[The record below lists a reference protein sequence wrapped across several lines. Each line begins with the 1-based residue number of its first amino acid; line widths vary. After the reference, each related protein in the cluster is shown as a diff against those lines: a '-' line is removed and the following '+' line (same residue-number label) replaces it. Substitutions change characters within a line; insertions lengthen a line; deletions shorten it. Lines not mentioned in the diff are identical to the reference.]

1 MSWFA
6 GSVMRG
12 GHLVTGMQS
21 ARDPDGFARLRELCD
36 RDPHV
41 SPEARAHVLHRGAVI
56 VGAKGGLLRQIT
68 VGDVIELLDAEASAH
83 AKPMATRVRVL
94 PDSPPDGDLRGRGT
108 ADAAGADRLAP
119 AHARRADRPLRPGL
133 PASPRPAGGL
143 PEGAAARAGL
153 QQPAEAFRGPG
164 RRVLERP
171 RAPSPR
177 HQQPAPARAGIRS
190 LEAAPAVQAEDHRDR
205 HGREGCRHRRADQ
218 LPPVPDPGAG
228 LLPGPGAVGHRGA
241 RPVGRLGRSLPRRRG
256 GNQPAQGR
264 PAPQV
269 TDGRPHPGTASRPAR
284 PGPGHRRAAQE
295 RGGTA
300 PGRPPGA
307 PGRDLHDRGADPDP
321 VRDHAPGQREDLGG

>member
-1 MSWFA
+1 MICA
-6 GSVMRG
+6 DVVRPAHELVRGLGDARRPPGHGTCRRPGTRTGSPGCGSCATATR
-12 GHLVTGMQS
+12 TS
-21 ARDPDGFARLRELCD
+21 RPR
-36 RDPHV
+36 P
-41 SPEARAHVLHRGAVI
+41 RAHVLHRGAVI
-56 VGAKGGLLRQIT
+56 IGAKGGLLRHIT
-68 VGDVIELLDAEASAH
+68 VGDVLELLDAEAERARQ
-83 AKPMATRVRVL
+83 ADGARAGVL
-94 PDSPPDGDLRGRGT
+94 PDAPPDGDLRAAAPPTLRELT
-108 ADAAGADRLAP
+108 ALAP

-153 QQPAEAFRGPG
+153 QQPAEAVRGPG

-256 GNQPAQGR
+256 GDQPAQGR

-269 TDGRPHPGTASRPAR
+269 THGRAHPGTASRPAR
-284 PGPGHRRAAQE
+284 PGPGRRRAPQE
-295 RGGTA
+295 RRGTA
-300 PGRPPGA
+300 AGRPPGA
-307 PGRDLHDRGADPDP
+307 ARARPSRPRGRP
-321 VRDHAPGQREDLGG
+321 